1 MSSSSRKI
9 IEHEQGYQRQAEIL
23 RNKLYQWDQVL
34 STTGEEWPE
43 QMGRFNAS
51 LVRFFVLFFPCL
63 FSYPL
68 CLYKESDEM
77 TFKKESSEKYRPGN

>member
-51 LVRFFVLFFPCL
+51 LVRFLF
-63 FSYPL
+63 PL
-68 CLYKESDEM
+68 SFFFHTDCACIKSLME
-77 TFKKESSEKYRPGN
+77 